1 MSHHQKLLLAKILVQ
16 HVPLSESI
24 GATTVAPVAPP
35 ATVHGTRYAFLRSL
49 GSLSVYFLL
58 LPYIKT
64 CGMCQSVSIWLRYTN
79 MRGSRAFHQGWW
91 YLNGF
96 LCYYCCCLFCCCCFL
111 IGVLFIVLST
121 TIYWGPAFLRKHFPI
136 TYTKLKSAQMK
147 FCCRADND
155 TWHWMLAG

>member
-58 LPYIKT
+58 LPYITT
-64 CGMCQSVSIWLRYTN
+64 CGMCQSDSIWLRYTN
-79 MRGSRAFHQGWW
+79 MRGSRAFHQGWR

-96 LCYYCCCLFCCCCFL
+96 LCYCCCCLFFVVVFWL
-111 IGVLFIVLST
+111 GVLFIVLST
-121 TIYWGPAFLRKHFPI
+121 TFLLRASIPKKTFPYNLNKAKI
-136 TYTKLKSAQMK
+136 GTNEILLSG
-147 FCCRADND
+147 R
-155 TWHWMLAG
+155 